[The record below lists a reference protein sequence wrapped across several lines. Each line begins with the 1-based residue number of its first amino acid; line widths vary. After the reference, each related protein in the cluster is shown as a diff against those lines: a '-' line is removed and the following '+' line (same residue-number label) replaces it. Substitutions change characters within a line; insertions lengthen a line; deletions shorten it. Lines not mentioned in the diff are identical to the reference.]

1 MKNLLLAIA
10 AVALFATTSS
20 FAQKIN
26 FGIGADL
33 ALPITSGFSDAVG
46 IGIGGTAKVYY
57 PLKDEMVVLTGT
69 AGYMTFSGKSQT
81 IGGQS
86 INAGSWSMMPL
97 LVGARYYF
105 APLSAKF
112 RPYGGFD
119 MGMIFSS
126 FKIPSQTIGGVTFG
140 GGSASGSDFTY
151 QPQLGFVASQFD
163 VAVRFLGVSGASCI
177 AARFG
182 YIFN

>member
-1 MKNLLLAIA
+1 MKKLLLAIVV
-10 AVALFATTSS
+10 VALFATTSS

-26 FGIGADL
+26 FGIGADI
-33 ALPITSGFSDAVG
+33 ALPMSSGFSDAVS

-57 PLKDEMVVLTGT
+57 PLKDEMIVLTGT
-69 AGYMTFSGKSQT
+69 AGYMTFSGKDQT
-81 IGGQS
+81 INGVKV
-86 INAGSWSMMPL
+86 NAGSWSMIPV

-126 FKIPSQTIGGVTFG
+126 YKVPGYTVLGQTFG
-140 GGSASGSDFTY
+140 GGSVSGSDFSY

-163 VAVRFLGVSGASCI
+163 VAVRYLGISGASCI
-177 AARFG
+177 AARIG

>member
-1 MKNLLLAIA
+1 MKKLLLAIA

-26 FGIGADL
+26 FGIGADV
-33 ALPITSGFSDAVG
+33 AFPMSSGFSNAVS

-57 PLKDEMVVLTGT
+57 PLKDEMIVLTGT
-69 AGYMTFSGKSQT
+69 AGYMTFSGKDQT
-81 IGGQS
+81 IGGQTV
-86 INAGSWSMMPL
+86 NAGSWSMIPV

-112 RPYGGFD
+112 RPYGGLD
-119 MGMIFSS
+119 LGMIFSS
-126 FKIPSQTIGGVTFG
+126 YKSPSYTLFGQTVGGV
-140 GGSASGSDFTY
+140 SASTSDFTY
-151 QPQLGFVASQFD
+151 QPQVGFVASQFD
-163 VAVRFLGVSGASCI
+163 IAVRLLGISNATCV
-177 AARFG
+177 AARVG